1 MVMRLVKQK
10 YAPSNI
16 VHPCSYIHQHVRV
29 NHMISTSQAEKRAAP
44 RRMYPRRTRRQVVMG
59 MVTRERSSTSL
70 NLTVSSMLLTD
81 KPDFLELLLVI
92 LSNTEL
98 VELV

>member
-1 MVMRLVKQK
+1 
-10 YAPSNI
+10 
-16 VHPCSYIHQHVRV
+16 
-29 NHMISTSQAEKRAAP
+29 MISTSQAEKRAAP

-70 NLTVSSMLLTD
+70 NLTVLSMLLTD